1 MDRCA
6 KDVHE
11 LIEYLGL
18 EDVTL
23 LGWSMGSSVV
33 MEYYEQFGD
42 EHLKKIGV
50 IDSALYPFSPE
61 SWNSHSL
68 AGFNMDAM
76 TATLENALSHHDD
89 YARTFTRLC
98 FHTPPCQEDEDWVST
113 EMKKLPV
120 YIAFALY
127 NDFCSRIIQR
137 LSPRST
143 FPSCCAVRTAR
154 PSPGGSKWG
163 GTIGIW

>member
-1 MDRCA
+1 MILHGFLCSSKFFYKNIDALSADHRLVLIDWRGARFFVKNASKSHYGPLC

-50 IDSALYPFSPE
+50 IDLPCTLFSPE

-113 EMKKLPV
+113 K
-120 YIAFALY
+120 
-127 NDFCSRIIQR
+127 
-137 LSPRST
+137 
-143 FPSCCAVRTAR
+143 
-154 PSPGGSKWG
+154 
-163 GTIGIW
+163 

>member
-89 YARTFTRLC
+89 YARTFTRL
-98 FHTPPCQEDEDWVST
+98 
-113 EMKKLPV
+113 LP
-120 YIAFALY
+120 YTALSGGRGLGQY
-127 NDFCSRIIQR
+127 GNEEAAGIYRLCS
-137 LSPRST
+137 
-143 FPSCCAVRTAR
+143 V
-154 PSPGGSKWG
+154 
-163 GTIGIW
+163 

>member
-50 IDSALYPFSPE
+50 IDSALYPF
-61 SWNSHSL
+61 
-68 AGFNMDAM
+68 
-76 TATLENALSHHDD
+76 
-89 YARTFTRLC
+89 RR
-98 FHTPPCQEDEDWVST
+98 
-113 EMKKLPV
+113 
-120 YIAFALY
+120 
-127 NDFCSRIIQR
+127 
-137 LSPRST
+137 
-143 FPSCCAVRTAR
+143 
-154 PSPGGSKWG
+154 SPGTAILWRASTW
-163 GTIGIW
+163 TP

>member
-1 MDRCA
+1 MLIDWGARFFVKTLQNLTMDRCA

-76 TATLENALSHHDD
+76 TATLENALSTTMITPGRLPGSASIHRLVR
-89 YARTFTRLC
+89 RTRTG
-98 FHTPPCQEDEDWVST
+98 
-113 EMKKLPV
+113 PV
-120 YIAFALY
+120 
-127 NDFCSRIIQR
+127 R
-137 LSPRST
+137 
-143 FPSCCAVRTAR
+143 
-154 PSPGGSKWG
+154 K
-163 GTIGIW
+163 